1 MGTQAARRARDAVT
15 TLAARLRGAGVGTPE
30 LDARLLVCAALA
42 ITHEQLLID
51 PERMLTREDEAR
63 LEPLARR
70 REAREP
76 VSRILGV
83 REFRGREF
91 ALSDATLDPR
101 PDSETLVEAALELF
115 GDEQP
120 GTILDL
126 GTGTGCLLLALLAA
140 FPGARGLGVD
150 VSGEA
155 VATARANAER
165 LGLAGRA
172 RFREGDWLEG
182 IDGRFDLVVS
192 NPPYIPSGDIAGLE
206 PEVARHDPAA
216 ALDGGPDGLD
226 AYRRILPGLARVL
239 GPGATALL
247 EIGAGQE
254 SAVRAIAREAGLGPD
269 ARGTGHW
276 RDLGGHVRCVALA
289 RQGVIQ

>member
-1 MGTQAARRARDAVT
+1 
-15 TLAARLRGAGVGTPE
+15 
-30 LDARLLVCAALA
+30 
-42 ITHEQLLID
+42 
-51 PERMLTREDEAR
+51 
-63 LEPLARR
+63 
-70 REAREP
+70 
-76 VSRILGV
+76 
-83 REFRGREF
+83 
-91 ALSDATLDPR
+91 
-101 PDSETLVEAALELF
+101 
-115 GDEQP
+115 
-120 GTILDL
+120 
-126 GTGTGCLLLALLAA
+126 
-140 FPGARGLGVD
+140 
-150 VSGEA
+150 
-155 VATARANAER
+155 
-165 LGLAGRA
+165 RA